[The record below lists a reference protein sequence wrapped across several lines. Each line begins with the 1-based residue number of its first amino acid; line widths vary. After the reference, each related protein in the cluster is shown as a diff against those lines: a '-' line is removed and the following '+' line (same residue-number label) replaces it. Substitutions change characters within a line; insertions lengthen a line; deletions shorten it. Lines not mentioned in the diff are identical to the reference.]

1 LRRPPVF
8 HFLLSNGLLMVEL
21 TEAAAKEIRKVMTE
35 EGLAGSVPI
44 RIGIKGGGCSGFTYT
59 FDFDAKKGK
68 FDLEFESQGLKV
80 LVDKKS
86 HLYIDGTV
94 VDWSYN
100 LMDRGMKFSNPAAKG
115 SCGCGT
121 SFVYEPKQEESSL
134 PTFQLNF

>member
-1 LRRPPVF
+1 
-8 HFLLSNGLLMVEL
+8 MIEL
-21 TEAAAKEIRKVMTE
+21 TEAAAKEIRKVMAE
-35 EGLAGSVPI
+35 EGLDHSVPI
-44 RIGIKGGGCSGFTYT
+44 RFGIKGGGCSGFTYT

-100 LMDRGMKFSNPAAKG
+100 LMDRGMKFSNPGAKG

-121 SFVYEPKQEESSL
+121 SFIYEPKQEEGSL